1 MTFVEQRYPQPL
13 LSGKVDEPDHLLML
27 LHFLAQCGL
36 SGRLETRTSG
46 PLTLIFTDSG
56 RIVKVVRGQ
65 ERGVAA
71 LSAALCAGSN
81 LTFDLY
87 PWSNPPGATMDGE
100 DVLAQIAE
108 PAIQR
113 RRLKAML
120 VTQVGKQIH
129 APIDALEVT
138 ALLESLGI
146 TDEVASERYA
156 CSDVFA
162 LAEDVLEGLWS
173 SAHAERD

>member
-1 MTFVEQRYPQPL
+1 MTFVEHRPAHPL
-13 LSGKVDEPDHLLML
+13 LSGKVDEPDHLLRL
-27 LHFLAQCGL
+27 LHFLAQCGV
-36 SGRLETRTSG
+36 SGRLETRTRG

-56 RIVKVVRGQ
+56 RVVKVVRGQ
-65 ERGVAA
+65 ERGAAA
-71 LSAALCAGSN
+71 LNDALCAGSS

-87 PWSNPPGATMDGE
+87 PWSTPPGAKEDGE
-100 DVLAQIAE
+100 DVLAQMAE

-120 VTQVGKQIH
+120 VMQVGKQIH
-129 APIDALEVT
+129 SPIDALEVT
-138 ALLESLGI
+138 AVLESLGI

-162 LAEDVLEGLWS
+162 LAEDVLDGLWR